1 MLSAKQQLRDRL
13 LVEGAT
19 TGVVRV
25 QQQPLRPASLHTGAL
40 QNGLN
45 VYCHLTVWKTSTR
58 RVRVGNHA
66 RALVSDE
73 ILMPIF
79 RPVSQLA
86 GDR

>member
-40 QNGLN
+40 QNELH
-45 VYCHLTVWKTSTR
+45 VYCHPTVWKTCESLCASVSFGR
-58 RVRVGNHA
+58 DPHA
-66 RALVSDE
+66 NLQACQPACRGP
-73 ILMPIF
+73 LMF
-79 RPVSQLA
+79 SL
-86 GDR
+86 